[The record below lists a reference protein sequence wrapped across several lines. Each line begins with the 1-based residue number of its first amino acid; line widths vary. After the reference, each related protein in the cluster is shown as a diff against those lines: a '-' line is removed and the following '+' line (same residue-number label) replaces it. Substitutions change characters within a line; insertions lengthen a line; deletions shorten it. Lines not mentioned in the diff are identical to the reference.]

1 MKSVLTIVLSM
12 GLSLGLWAQQL
23 SISAEVDTNVIFI
36 GEQFTLSLK
45 GEASFNENFVWPVF
59 PDSLEGLELIS
70 TGKLDSIKKGDV
82 YKLSQE
88 FIFTCFDSGYFVIP
102 PMIFNQ
108 AGMSAQTEVIAIAV
122 HFPELSEEDDYYNI
136 KGILEPGLDWNKIL
150 LIAGISLVFLGGV
163 LFLYIRVSRKKTAEV
178 KAPKYVLKPYA
189 QAFADLELLEK
200 EELWQKGEVKQ
211 YYSRITD
218 ILGHYLEK
226 QLNISALE
234 KTSQEIIESLQSL
247 RMKKEFFLEMSAL
260 LSTSSFVKYAKAK
273 PSSFDNEQALK
284 IVREFID
291 ITKPQPEIKKE
302 DKDD

>member
-45 GEASFNENFVWPVF
+45 GEASLEENFVWPVF
-59 PDSLEGLELIS
+59 PDSLEGLEMIS
-70 TGKLDSIKKGDV
+70 QGKLDSVKKGKV

-88 FIFTCFDSGYFVIP
+88 FIFTSFDSGYYVMP
-102 PMIFNQ
+102 PMVFNQ
-108 AGMSAQTEVIAIAV
+108 GGMSAQTEVIAIAV
-122 HFPELSEEDDYYNI
+122 HFPELNEEDDYYNI
-136 KGILEPGLDWNKIL
+136 KGILEPGLDWYKIL
-150 LIAGISLVFLGGV
+150 LISGISLVFLGGV
-163 LFLYIRVSRKKTAEV
+163 LFLYIRVNRKKTAKV

-189 QAFADLELLEK
+189 QAYKDLELLEQ
-200 EELWQKGEVKQ
+200 EELWQNGEVKP
-211 YYSRITD
+211 YYSRLTD
-218 ILGHYLEK
+218 ILEHYLEN

-234 KTSQEIIESLQSL
+234 KTAEEVIQSLQPL
-247 RMKKEFFLEMSAL
+247 RLKKEFFLEMSAM
-260 LSTSSFVKYAKAK
+260 LSSSSFVKFAKAK

-284 IVREFID
+284 IVKEFID

-302 DKDD
+302 GTDD